1 VLRGT
6 LWPSDATQGYQG
18 SVHTGNCE
26 RKVEGIFCRRVH
38 LEFLERQIPHFS
50 YSVAYMEA
58 SKESSRTRATGRR
71 NRGALRTRASEQG
84 RRSERVIHFLTQ
96 DELRQLF
103 NVIRS
108 KRDKAIFLVAYRHG
122 LRASEIG
129 LLQRADVDV
138 KQGRISI
145 HRLKGS
151 ISAVYPM
158 QSDVLKAIRSYLRT
172 RTDESP
178 YLFLSNRNVPISR
191 DMLHHL
197 MQTYGAV
204 AGLPREKRKFHCL
217 KHSIATHLLDA
228 GADLA
233 FVKDWLG
240 HANIQ
245 NTTIYA
251 RLTTATF
258 DSTARKVFASHR
270 VV

>member
-1 VLRGT
+1 MKAAKKSAR
-6 LWPSDATQGYQG
+6 
-18 SVHTGNCE
+18 
-26 RKVEGIFCRRVH
+26 
-38 LEFLERQIPHFS
+38 
-50 YSVAYMEA
+50 
-58 SKESSRTRATGRR
+58 SSATGRR
-71 NRGALRTRASEQG
+71 NRGAPRTRTTTQV

-103 NVIRS
+103 KVIRS
-108 KRDKAIFLVAYRHG
+108 KRDRAIFLVAYRHG

-129 LLQRADVDV
+129 LLQRADVDA

-151 ISAVYPM
+151 ISGMYPM
-158 QSDVLKAIRSYLRT
+158 QPDVLKAIRSYLRT

-178 YLFLSNRNVPISR
+178 YLFLSNRQVPISR
-191 DMLHHL
+191 YTLHHL
-197 MQTYGAV
+197 MQTYGEV
-204 AGLPREKRKFHCL
+204 AGLPPEKRKFHCL

-251 RLTTATF
+251 RLTTATL

>member
-1 VLRGT
+1 MGRT
-6 LWPSDATQGYQG
+6 KKTIK
-18 SVHTGNCE
+18 SV
-26 RKVEGIFCRRVH
+26 RSSPRR
-38 LEFLERQIPHFS
+38 
-50 YSVAYMEA
+50 A
-58 SKESSRTRATGRR
+58 
-71 NRGALRTRASEQG
+71 
-84 RRSERVIHFLTQ
+84 ERVINFLTQ

-103 NVIRS
+103 KVIHS
-108 KRDKAIFLVAYRHG
+108 KRDKTIFLVAYRHG

-138 KQGRISI
+138 KQGRVSI

-158 QSDVLKAIRSYLRT
+158 QPDVLKAIRSYLRT
-172 RTDESP
+172 RDDESP
-178 YLFLSNRNVPISR
+178 YLFLSNRHVPIGR
-191 DMLHHL
+191 FMLWEL
-197 MQTYGAV
+197 MQQYGEA
-204 AGLPREKRKFHCL
+204 AGLPEEKRKFHCL

-251 RLTTATF
+251 RLTTATL
-258 DSTARKVFASHR
+258 DAQARTIFASHR

>member
-1 VLRGT
+1 MTGQAWPVSPLFARDVL
-6 LWPSDATQGYQG
+6 
-18 SVHTGNCE
+18 V
-26 RKVEGIFCRRVH
+26 GI
-38 LEFLERQIPHFS
+38 LQNS
-50 YSVAYMEA
+50 YSVEYMKA
-58 SKESSRTRATGRR
+58 SKKSSRTRASSRQKGRAVVP
-71 NRGALRTRASEQG
+71 NRTEASRRQERT
-84 RRSERVIHFLTQ
+84 IHFLTQ
-96 DELRQLF
+96 DELRRLF
-103 NVIRS
+103 KLMKS
-108 KRDKAIFLVAYRHG
+108 KRDRAIFLVAYRHG

-158 QSDVLKAIRSYLRT
+158 QPDVLKAIRSYVRT
-172 RTDESP
+172 REDESP
-178 YLFLSNRNVPISR
+178 YLFISNRNVPISR

-204 AGLPREKRKFHCL
+204 AGLPVEKRKFHCL
-217 KHSIATHLLDA
+217 KHTIATHLLDA
-228 GADLA
+228 GADLS

-251 RLTTATF
+251 RLTTATL

>member
-1 VLRGT
+1 MRT
-6 LWPSDATQGYQG
+6 PTKPS
-18 SVHTGNCE
+18 HTRTTSRQKSAAVARTHTAE
-26 RKVEGIFCRRVH
+26 HVRRP
-38 LEFLERQIPHFS
+38 EQ
-50 YSVAYMEA
+50 
-58 SKESSRTRATGRR
+58 RT
-71 NRGALRTRASEQG
+71 
-84 RRSERVIHFLTQ
+84 IHFLTQ
-96 DELRQLF
+96 DELRRLF
-103 NVIRS
+103 KVIRS

-129 LLQRADVDV
+129 LLQRTDVDA

-151 ISAVYPM
+151 ISGLYPL
-158 QSDVLKAIRSYLRT
+158 QPDVMKAIRSYLRT
-172 RTDESP
+172 RADESP
-178 YLFLSNRNVPISR
+178 YLFISNRNLPIER
-191 DMLHHL
+191 FMLLHL
-197 MQTYGAV
+197 MQTYGEQ
-204 AGLPREKRKFHCL
+204 AGIPVEKRKFHCL

-251 RLTTATF
+251 RLTTATL
-258 DSTARKVFASHR
+258 DAQARTIFASHR

>member
-1 VLRGT
+1 LAHIART
-6 LWPSDATQGYQG
+6 LSQG
-18 SVHTGNCE
+18 
-26 RKVEGIFCRRVH
+26 
-38 LEFLERQIPHFS
+38 
-50 YSVAYMEA
+50 
-58 SKESSRTRATGRR
+58 
-71 NRGALRTRASEQG
+71 
-84 RRSERVIHFLTQ
+84 
-96 DELRQLF
+96 LF
-103 NVIRS
+103 KVIRS

-129 LLQRADVDV
+129 LLQRTDVDA
-138 KQGRISI
+138 KQGRMSI

-151 ISAVYPM
+151 ISGVYPI
-158 QSDVLKAIRSYLRT
+158 QPDVLKAIRSYLRT
-172 RTDESP
+172 RADESP

-191 DMLHHL
+191 YTLYHL

-204 AGLPREKRKFHCL
+204 AELQVEKRKFHCL

-251 RLTTATF
+251 RLTTATL

>member
-1 VLRGT
+1 MKTAKKL
-6 LWPSDATQGYQG
+6 S
-18 SVHTGNCE
+18 HTRLHG
-26 RKVEGIFCRRVH
+26 
-38 LEFLERQIPHFS
+38 RQKS
-50 YSVAYMEA
+50 AAAV
-58 SKESSRTRATGRR
+58 RTHTA
-71 NRGALRTRASEQG
+71 
-84 RRSERVIHFLTQ
+84 ERVRRPERTINFLTQ

-103 NVIRS
+103 KVIHS
-108 KRDKAIFLVAYRHG
+108 KRDKAIFRVAYRHG

-129 LLQRADVDV
+129 LLQRADVDA

-151 ISAVYPM
+151 ISGMYPM
-158 QSDVLKAIRSYLRT
+158 QPDVLKAIRSYLRT
-172 RTDESP
+172 RADESP
-178 YLFLSNRNVPISR
+178 YLFLSKRQVPISR
-191 DMLHHL
+191 YMLHHL
-197 MQTYGAV
+197 MQTYGEV
-204 AGLPREKRKFHCL
+204 AGLPVEKRKFHCL

-251 RLTTATF
+251 RLTTATL
-258 DSTARKVFASHR
+258 DAQARTIFASHR

>member
-1 VLRGT
+1 MAVVYGSLRIVAISAM
-6 LWPSDATQGYQG
+6 LWNMKRALKSP
-18 SVHTGNCE
+18 
-26 RKVEGIFCRRVH
+26 
-38 LEFLERQIPHFS
+38 
-50 YSVAYMEA
+50 
-58 SKESSRTRATGRR
+58 RTRTAGRQKS
-71 NRGALRTRASEQG
+71 AAAVRTRTADHV
-84 RRSERVIHFLTQ
+84 RRQERTITFLTQ

-103 NVIRS
+103 KVIRS
-108 KRDKAIFLVAYRHG
+108 KRDKTIFLVAYRHG

-158 QSDVLKAIRSYLRT
+158 QPDVLKAIRSYVRT
-172 RTDESP
+172 REDESP
-178 YLFLSNRNVPISR
+178 YLFVSNRNVPISR

-197 MQTYGAV
+197 MQTYGTV
-204 AGLPREKRKFHCL
+204 AGLPVEKRKFHCL

-251 RLTTATF
+251 RLTTATL

>member
-1 VLRGT
+1 M
-6 LWPSDATQGYQG
+6 
-18 SVHTGNCE
+18 
-26 RKVEGIFCRRVH
+26 K
-38 LEFLERQIPHFS
+38 
-50 YSVAYMEA
+50 
-58 SKESSRTRATGRR
+58 
-71 NRGALRTRASEQG
+71 
-84 RRSERVIHFLTQ
+84 
-96 DELRQLF
+96 
-103 NVIRS
+103 S
-108 KRDKAIFLVAYRHG
+108 KRDRAIFLVAYRHG

-129 LLQRADVDV
+129 LLQRADVDA

-151 ISAVYPM
+151 ISGMYPM
-158 QSDVLKAIRSYLRT
+158 QPD
-172 RTDESP
+172 
-178 YLFLSNRNVPISR
+178 LFVSNRGVPISR
-191 DMLHHL
+191 FMLHHL
-197 MQTYGAV
+197 MQEYGAV
-204 AGLPREKRKFHCL
+204 AGLPGEKRKFHCL

-251 RLTTATF
+251 RLTTATL

>member
-1 VLRGT
+1 MTREKKSSHRST
-6 LWPSDATQGYQG
+6 TSRQDATAAIQTR
-18 SVHTGNCE
+18 TGE
-26 RKVEGIFCRRVH
+26 HVRRAD
-38 LEFLERQIPHFS
+38 R
-50 YSVAYMEA
+50 
-58 SKESSRTRATGRR
+58 RT
-71 NRGALRTRASEQG
+71 
-84 RRSERVIHFLTQ
+84 IHFLTQ
-96 DELRQLF
+96 EELRQLF
-103 NVIRS
+103 KVIRS

-129 LLQRADVDV
+129 LLQRTDVDA

-151 ISAVYPM
+151 LSSVYPM
-158 QSDVLKAIRSYLRT
+158 QPDVLKVVRSYLRS
-172 RTDESP
+172 RVDESP
-178 YLFLSNRNVPISR
+178 YLFVSNRNVPISR
-191 DMLHHL
+191 FMLHHL
-197 MQTYGAV
+197 MQTYGEL
-204 AGLPREKRKFHCL
+204 AGLPIEKRKFHCL

-251 RLTTATF
+251 RLTTATL
-258 DSTARKVFASHR
+258 DAQARTIFASHR

>member
-1 VLRGT
+1 MKAHTKPTRKSTKGRKKSTAAVR
-6 LWPSDATQGYQG
+6 PSTVDHVRRQ
-18 SVHTGNCE
+18 E
-26 RKVEGIFCRRVH
+26 RTI
-38 LEFLERQIPHFS
+38 
-50 YSVAYMEA
+50 
-58 SKESSRTRATGRR
+58 T
-71 NRGALRTRASEQG
+71 
-84 RRSERVIHFLTQ
+84 FLTQ
-96 DELRQLF
+96 DELRQLLK
-103 NVIRS
+103 VIRS
-108 KRDKAIFLVAYRHG
+108 KRDKAIFLTAYRHG

-129 LLQRADVDV
+129 LLQRADVDA

-151 ISAVYPM
+151 ISGMYPM
-158 QSDVLKAIRSYLRT
+158 QPDVLKAIRSYLRT
-172 RTDESP
+172 RADESP
-178 YLFLSNRNVPISR
+178 YLFLSKRGVPISR
-191 DMLHHL
+191 YTLHYL
-197 MQTYGAV
+197 MQTYGEV
-204 AGLPREKRKFHCL
+204 AGLPSEKRKFHCL

-251 RLTTATF
+251 RLTTATL

>member
-1 VLRGT
+1 MK
-6 LWPSDATQGYQG
+6 AT
-18 SVHTGNCE
+18 
-26 RKVEGIFCRRVH
+26 KK
-38 LEFLERQIPHFS
+38 
-50 YSVAYMEA
+50 AA
-58 SKESSRTRATGRR
+58 RTRLNGRQKGR
-71 NRGALRTRASEQG
+71 GVVPNRTKEGTRQERT
-84 RRSERVIHFLTQ
+84 INFLTQ
-96 DELRQLF
+96 DELRRLF
-103 NVIRS
+103 KVMKS
-108 KRDKAIFLVAYRHG
+108 KRDRAIFLVAYRHG

-129 LLQRADVDV
+129 LLQRADVDM

-151 ISAVYPM
+151 NSGIYPV
-158 QSDVLKAIRSYLRT
+158 QPDVLKAIRSYLRT

-178 YLFLSNRNVPISR
+178 YLFLSNRQVPISR
-191 DMLHHL
+191 YMLHHH
-197 MQTYGAV
+197 MQKYGQA
-204 AGLPREKRKFHCL
+204 AGLPPEKCKFHCL

-251 RLTTATF
+251 RLTTATL